1 MSNNS
6 ISPISNVSLPAVS
19 AALPKSQVK
28 TPVETASE
36 QDKSPKKAESE
47 TEQANSS
54 SNVSTNVSVHFRVN
68 NETNELTVF
77 VIDRSSHRVL
87 RSIPISEL
95 QKMPAGELVKLAA

>member
-6 ISPISNVSLPAVS
+6 ISPISNVSLPVVS
-19 AALPKSQVK
+19 AALPKSQAK
-28 TPVETASE
+28 IPVETASE
-36 QDKSPKKAESE
+36 QDKSPKKAENE
-47 TEQANSS
+47 TEQANS
-54 SNVSTNVSVHFRVN
+54 STNVSVHFRVN

-95 QKMPAGELVKLAA
+95 QKMPSGELVKLAA